1 MSAWIESASQ
11 NFVARHEER
20 DQRDV
25 AGVLDLLE
33 DTRERLGPVFGA
45 LPDEVVVVLHPSSA
59 QLDLA
64 QPFLPVVRRLTTP
77 AARRYVAGWAGRG
90 ALHTLAPRQLAE
102 RAANVEGSREVLAL
116 TPAALYVQLVV
127 AENNPA
133 LPPPWMPRSTLRA
146 RDWAWLIAGAGQWF
160 SGQTGHARPAIAR
173 RLREDAR
180 PDFPPGLR
188 DAALLGGT
196 LDRPRGARAGR
207 RGRRR
212 ARRCRGP
219 GGRRPARGAA
229 GGVQRPRDGPH
240 RGHVARA
247 PVAHGAR
254 GARRHR
260 QRRAQIARMRLLRG
274 LCSTSAR
281 PSSSMSGGM
290 YIPKRPR

>member
-25 AGVLDLLE
+25 PGVLDLLE
-33 DTRERLGPVFGA
+33 DMRERLGPVFGA
-45 LPDEVVVVLHPSSA
+45 LPEEVVVVLHPSSA

-77 AARRYVAGWAGRG
+77 AARRYVAGWPGRG

-102 RAANVEGSREVLAL
+102 RAANVEGSRELLAL

-133 LPPPWMPRSTLRA
+133 LPPPWTPRSTLRA

-160 SGQTGHARPAIAR
+160 SGQIGHARPAIAR
-173 RLREDAR
+173 RLREDSR

-196 LDRPRGARAGR
+196 VIDLVAREQGVA
-207 RGRRR
+207 
-212 ARRCRGP
+212 AVVEL
-219 GGRRPARGAA
+219 AGAA
-229 GGVQRPRDGPH
+229 GRVGGGSREALL
-240 RGHVARA
+240 VAFNGRA
-247 PVAHGAR
+247 LIHTEGTWRAHLS
-254 GARRHR
+254 
-260 QRRAQIARMRLLRG
+260 RMAGR
-274 LCSTSAR
+274 
-281 PSSSMSGGM
+281 
-290 YIPKRPR
+290 